1 MLNVLNASTDVRLGA
16 VSRTGEAHFDY
27 KFDQIC
33 SPLQDCQ
40 MKEVPLTGYENC
52 VELMVQ
58 ILYAE

>member
-1 MLNVLNASTDVRLGA
+1 MLNVFHRRPTRSSQQN
-16 VSRTGEAHFDY
+16 GEARFDY